1 MVAGTIRSQRECV
14 DEENIAGKNSYAI
27 GENSSEDGKH
37 ISDFMGKTAGDFI
50 LGLSCCSA
58 DMSHGAGAL
67 QPRGQT
73 RCQARQFHEENASQV
88 LPDLVPIDLR
98 VTDNVRGTI
107 T

>member
-1 MVAGTIRSQRECV
+1 MVAGTIRSQRECG

-67 QPRGQT
+67 QPRARHDAKPASFT
-73 RCQARQFHEENASQV
+73 RKMRHRFYLTWFQSIC
-88 LPDLVPIDLR
+88 
-98 VTDNVRGTI
+98 G
-107 T
+107 